1 MTPHNIAALVNLLGF
16 ITGAALYA
24 MLLALVLRAARPVN
38 NPTHDKRATLWT
50 QRLLL
55 ATALLGLF
63 WNLGA
68 LIIYG
73 ARDWGVGRTS
83 AWFEAAVFTA
93 LGFLPAVVVHSVLRA
108 GVGLAR
114 RNGSSGANEEEGASE
129 AAGAFVWARMITIL
143 AYALSAF
150 AGSLHFYVAPHGET
164 PSATAL
170 RTLTI
175 GFSALTL
182 LLIIIVRR
190 SSVWKR
196 ALWVVALAVFA

>member
-1 MTPHNIAALVNLLGF
+1 
-16 ITGAALYA
+16 
-24 MLLALVLRAARPVN
+24 MLLALVLRAARPVTN
-38 NPTHDKRATLWT
+38 HPTHDQRATLWT

-83 AWFEAAVFTA
+83 GWFEAAVFTA

-114 RNGSSGANEEEGASE
+114 RNGTIGANEEEASE
-129 AAGAFVWARMITIL
+129 AGGAFVWARMITIL

-150 AGSLHFYVAPHGET
+150 AGSLHFYAAPHGET

-175 GFSALTL
+175 GFSSLTL
-182 LLIIIVRR
+182 VLIIVVRR
-190 SSVWKR
+190 SS
-196 ALWVVALAVFA
+196 